1 MVGIL
6 FVGGVVKG
14 YFMFEVK
21 KEILVRVGLDKDVLR
36 IERFV
41 DFIEVFV
48 VVVLKWEELEIFDR
62 LNSGEVEGVVVI
74 FENLIKNFLEVKMV
88 GQENV

>member
-14 YFMFEVK
+14 YCIFEVK
-21 KEILVRVGLDKDVLR
+21 KQILVRVGLDKDVLR

-41 DFIEVFV
+41 DFIKVFV

-62 LNSGEVEGVVVI
+62 LNSGEVEGMVVF